1 MGRAARCRTPNPGNR
16 DRVRSDVECARL
28 ASRLRGFRG
37 GADRARGQL
46 PRLPSARRRLSCP
59 APRRQG
65 LEAASPSVFRPRRS
79 DPDRCRGR
87 ISIRL
92 DSPFGR
98 TSQTDLAP
106 RGLDGI
112 HRGGGVHRGLAGDF
126 EELEAGACR
135 RSPRAAVGRS
145 PQSKCECPFALGSG
159 SRTRRS
165 ELTRS
170 RPLRSEIGDL
180 GPGLVR
186 VRTRCPDQSRRSGA
200 TLRSQTFEAEPR
212 PDGTPG
218 AGHIDLEADGL
229 AVSVPSLA
237 PLAPDPYAAT
247 AALQQVG
254 DHLANG
260 VRPLSDTARHAFG
273 FLMGPVRDQAGARRR
288 PTSAKGA

>member
-165 ELTRS
+165 EFDSIAPSPKRDR
-170 RPLRSEIGDL
+170 RPGTWPCPRPNPLPGSVETLWAQPYDLR
-180 GPGLVR
+180 R
-186 VRTRCPDQSRRSGA
+186 SRRSRDRMG
-200 TLRSQTFEAEPR
+200 R
-212 PDGTPG
+212 PARVTSISRPT
-218 AGHIDLEADGL
+218 AWP
-229 AVSVPSLA
+229 SPSL
-237 PLAPDPYAAT
+237 PWPRSPQT
-247 AALQQVG
+247 
-254 DHLANG
+254 
-260 VRPLSDTARHAFG
+260 RT
-273 FLMGPVRDQAGARRR
+273 RRR
-288 PTSAKGA
+288 PHCSKSGIILPMGSVPCPTRHAMPLDS